1 MTSKVAHALG
11 FLFFCYYK
19 PIGCIFA
26 VNLSHS
32 SYCAQAT
39 FCSTYG
45 LISYLLARNQNVVSH
60 NYCLAVEG
68 MVTRLLMDFNNCVNH
83 IGHQNT
89 QFNDKTKTFNRRCCS
104 EL

>member
-11 FLFFCYYK
+11 FLFFYYYE
-19 PIGCIFA
+19 PIRCIFA

-45 LISYLLARNQNVVSH
+45 VISYPDPSAQP
-60 NYCLAVEG
+60 
-68 MVTRLLMDFNNCVNH
+68 
-83 IGHQNT
+83 
-89 QFNDKTKTFNRRCCS
+89 KCS
-104 EL
+104 ES